1 MSTDISH
8 FIDQTTLIDT
18 HEHLKFEEDWVNNGP
33 DVLQDLFSNYVPADL
48 AVAGASEED
57 IAFMMDTSNSNV
69 AERFERIKKAWEA
82 VQFTGYGEAV
92 RIVAERVY
100 NMAEITPEGIA
111 AAQAINVQLRKPG
124 QRLEM
129 LKQKANLD
137 HVQTD
142 NFVWAC
148 LPDVS
153 GPDFFLYDLSDLN
166 ITFDSVGVRNSS
178 SDMF

>member
-1 MSTDISH
+1 MSTDISQ

-57 IAFMMDTSNSNV
+57 IAFMMDTSHSNV
-69 AERFERIKKAWEA
+69 AERFGRIKKAWEA

-129 LKQKANLD
+129 LNQKANLD

-153 GPDFFLYDLSDLN
+153 GPDFFLYDLSW
-166 ITFDSVGVRNSS
+166 VGFCNGDVP
-178 SDMF
+178 